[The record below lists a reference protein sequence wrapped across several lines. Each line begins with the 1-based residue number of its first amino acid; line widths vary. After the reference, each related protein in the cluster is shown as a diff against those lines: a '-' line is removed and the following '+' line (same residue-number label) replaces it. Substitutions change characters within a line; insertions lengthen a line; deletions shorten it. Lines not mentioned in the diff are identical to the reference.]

1 MIKVF
6 LKYLRVYMSK
16 FFIESREN
24 ILEKAALSNGSFQS
38 TSHIAEFFHQ
48 CLYQLDDYKN
58 MKAKLIEEVEEV

>member
-6 LKYLRVYMSK
+6 HKFLRVIVDIE

-24 ILEKAALSNGSFQS
+24 ILEKEALSNGSYQS
-38 TSHIAEFFHQ
+38 TSNITEFFHQ

-58 MKAKLIEEVEEV
+58 MKAKLIEEV